1 MEKRRVSG
9 CIFDTVVFFKCI
21 DMFFFLTSIC
31 FDVVLDRE
39 RGQDCQEGGERPSV
53 GRPRSGR

>member
-1 MEKRRVSG
+1 MDAFLTPLYFSSVSI
-9 CIFDTVVFFKCI
+9 CFL
-21 DMFFFLTSIC
+21 LTSIY